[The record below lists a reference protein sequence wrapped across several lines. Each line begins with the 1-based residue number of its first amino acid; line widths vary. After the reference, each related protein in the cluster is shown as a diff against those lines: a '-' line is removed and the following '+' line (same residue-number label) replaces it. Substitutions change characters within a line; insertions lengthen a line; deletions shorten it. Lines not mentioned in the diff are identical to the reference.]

1 MMSRRQVFLMIGA
14 AGVALSGGYAAAAQP
29 VVEVLAMTHWPVQ
42 KALKPVRDL
51 LAKYDGRV
59 RVVDM
64 GIEGAEGVKRLKAVG
79 LKGHIPIVL
88 LIDGN
93 KSFKRSEE
101 HTSELQSLRH
111 LVCRLLLE
119 KKYGVRCWMLDFP
132 HRMTGVRTILSLA
145 AAFLAVFGEA
155 ALPFFLMIRRPPIS
169 TLFPYTTLFRS

>member
-1 MMSRRQVFLMIGA
+1 MMSRRQVFLMIGV
-14 AGVALSGGYAAAAQP
+14 AGIVLSGGYAAAAQP

-64 GIEGAEGVKRLKAVG
+64 DIEGADGVKRLKAVG

-93 KSFKRSEE
+93 KSFKRADGK
-101 HTSELQSLRH
+101 T
-111 LVCRLLLE
+111 V
-119 KKYGVRCWMLDFP
+119 DFVNFP
-132 HRMTGVRTILSLA
+132 VA
-145 AAFLAVFGEA
+145 ADNPLNLNGTWSVADFEA
-155 ALPFFLMIRRPPIS
+155 ALRASLGEK
-169 TLFPYTTLFRS
+169 

>member
-1 MMSRRQVFLMIGA
+1 MIGA
-14 AGVALSGGYAAAAQP
+14 AGIVLSGGYAAAAQP

-64 GIEGAEGVKRLKAVG
+64 DIEGAEGVKRFKAVG

-93 KSFKRSEE
+93 KSFKRADGK
-101 HTSELQSLRH
+101 T
-111 LVCRLLLE
+111 V
-119 KKYGVRCWMLDFP
+119 DFVNFP
-132 HRMTGVRTILSLA
+132 VA
-145 AAFLAVFGEA
+145 ADNPLNLNGTWSVADFEA
-155 ALPFFLMIRRPPIS
+155 ALRASLGEK
-169 TLFPYTTLFRS
+169 